1 MVDGWIN
8 GLIYVWMGDWMDGWL
23 DRWLDGMV
31 WMVG

>member
-23 DRWLDGMV
+23 DGMV